1 MAMHHLLE
9 PFQACQQRALTAV
22 LHGDGEAGETLW
34 LVFGTD
40 ALALK
45 SDPNLDTLTLGF
57 GPLEGV
63 EDVIDLTADRPW
75 SRFIGKSFFWGWLTT
90 NQQGYTDGA
99 LVSFD
104 GVLPEVGV
112 TVVASSL
119 ETVLVTRVDR

>member
-1 MAMHHLLE
+1 MDTLLQ
-9 PFQACQQRALTAV
+9 PFRDCQQRVLTAV
-22 LHGDGEAGETLW
+22 LQGEGEAGETIL
-34 LVFGTD
+34 LVFGAD
-40 ALALK
+40 ALALQ
-45 SDPNLDTLTLGF
+45 SDPDLDTLTISF
-57 GPLEGV
+57 GPLADV
-63 EDVIDLTADRPW
+63 EDFTDLTGDRPW
-75 SRFIGKSFFWGWLTT
+75 SRFIGKPFFWGWLTT